1 MCLGNQSEKKSPP
14 ASRVVRRG
22 KTVDINPLLATL
34 ARRVSHLAGDT
45 VGYHPPIL
53 PVIAN
58 TALHNTAAVD
68 PAILDQV
75 CPKGIEWWI
84 PFRDV
89 HLFELVT
96 RQTHS

>member
-45 VGYHPPIL
+45 VRYHLPIL
-53 PVIAN
+53 RIIA
-58 TALHNTAAVD
+58 TPEAYGFRGSPTVTYLLSFVHDLEIQST
-68 PAILDQV
+68 PA
-75 CPKGIEWWI
+75 
-84 PFRDV
+84 
-89 HLFELVT
+89 
-96 RQTHS
+96 